1 VSSPTERPPVVMPA
15 IIPAGLYYDLL
26 EERGHPQPYLGPCQ
40 VETSKLEAWLPRSAS
55 VDLAHSRK

>member
-1 VSSPTERPPVVMPA
+1 MPA